1 MSTEE
6 RMTTAAE
13 TARSTRTPL
22 NRDRILAAAIALAD
36 RDGID
41 ALTMRNL
48 GSELDVEAMS
58 LYNHIANKDDL
69 LNGVVD
75 SLVAE
80 MVARVAELD
89 PVEEPEDWQRAMR
102 EQIEI
107 ARTVM
112 LEHPWAP
119 GVLESRTEMSPTLIG
134 YFDHL
139 LGIMRS
145 GGFSYDLAHHCMHAL
160 GSRALGFTQE
170 LFVPDDDADDDPDE
184 EAMAQM
190 LAAFPNIT
198 GMLAE
203 IMHDPA
209 EDSLGWC
216 DDQTEFYFGLD
227 LILDGMDRKRIA
239 EQGS

>member
-1 MSTEE
+1 
-6 RMTTAAE
+6 MTT
-13 TARSTRTPL
+13 TADSDTSRTTRTPL
-22 NRDRILAAAIALAD
+22 SRDRILAAAISLAD
-36 RDGID
+36 RDGIE

-48 GSELDVEAMS
+48 GAELDVEAMS
-58 LYNHIANKDDL
+58 LYNHIANKNDL

-75 SLVAE
+75 TLVAE
-80 MVARVAELD
+80 MVTCVSELEPVTD
-89 PVEEPEDWQRAMR
+89 PDDWQRAMR

-145 GGFSYDLAHHCMHAL
+145 GGFSYVLAHHCMHAL

-170 LFVPDDDADDDPDE
+170 LFVPDDDADDTMDD

-203 IMHDPA
+203 IMHDPD

-239 EQGS
+239 EQSD